1 GRLYRTGDKVRQRED
16 GKLEFLGRVDFQ
28 LKVRGYRVE
37 LGEVEAGLSAC
48 EGVREAVVVARED
61 VPGDKRLVGY
71 VVAKPGHTV
80 EVTALR
86 SELKGRLPEYMV
98 PSALVVLEALPLNA
112 NGKVDRKALPKPDAD
127 SEPRA
132 REFIAPRSE
141 LEQQLANIFSELL
154 NVKRVGIHDGFFELG
169 GHSLLAT
176 QAVSRIR
183 QTFEVELPLRELF
196 ESPTVETLA
205 VLVMQAQASQVD
217 PEELA
222 LLMAEMEEMSG
233 DEAQALLDAELANG
247 RKTSNE

>member
-1 GRLYRTGDKVRQRED
+1 
-16 GKLEFLGRVDFQ
+16 
-28 LKVRGYRVE
+28 
-37 LGEVEAGLSAC
+37 A
-48 EGVREAVVVARED
+48 
-61 VPGDKRLVGY
+61 
-71 VVAKPGHTV
+71 
-80 EVTALR
+80 
-86 SELKGRLPEYMV
+86 
-98 PSALVVLEALPLNA
+98 
-112 NGKVDRKALPKPDAD
+112 PDAD

-132 REFIAPRSE
+132 REFVAPRSE

-154 NVKRVGIHDGFFELG
+154 NVKQVGIHDGFFELG

-176 QAVSRIR
+176 QAISRIR

-205 VLVMQAQASQVD
+205 VLVMEAQAAQVD

-222 LLMAEMEEMSG
+222 ALMAEMEEMSG